1 MTLNRDD
8 FAILDKF
15 EFDIQPVAV
24 NYLVKPPEN
33 ITRID
38 QKMTLCEM
46 LVKAQK
52 GDPFYS
58 DPEDHACGAGTY
70 VLGQSD
76 IEDQF
81 IDGEYGAGRGSS
93 ATGAQPAGYITIFRK
108 LRVMWSTM
116 SLFHRWT
123 SFLSTLMFSFF
134 SPMAARRKSSSGP

>member
-38 QKMTLCEM
+38 QKMTLCEV

-52 GDPFYS
+52 GYSFYS

-81 IDGEYGAGRGSS
+81 IDGEYGAGLGVFCDRR
-93 ATGAQPAGYITIFRK
+93 AAGRLYHYIPKIARH
-108 LRVMWSTM
+108 VVNYVA
-116 SLFHRWT
+116 
-123 SFLSTLMFSFF
+123 F
-134 SPMAARRKSSSGP
+134 SPFGQASFRP